1 MEPNEIPNL
10 NEIKKQKKVLTQK
23 EYAILGTVVVIG
35 SLAAIYIHEKFIA
48 HQITRA

>member
-10 NEIKKQKKVLTQK
+10 NEIKKQKKVMSQK
-23 EYAILGTVVVIG
+23 EYGILGAVVVVG
-35 SLAAIYIHEKFIA
+35 SLAAMYFHDKFIA

>member
-1 MEPNEIPNL
+1 MEPNKIPNL
-10 NEIKKQKKVLTQK
+10 NEVKKQKKVLAQK

-35 SLAAIYIHEKFIA
+35 NLTAMYIQDKFIA